1 MKVQEVYNNSFNE
14 LVLIARFY
22 KENMS
27 ENIFVLLWEISDVG
41 LNVMIVPIIIEPRES
56 EYVDSNKSIFKGFL
70 KAVCFLQVSLSLC
83 NSSRRKKLAFV
94 LLCFE

>member
-1 MKVQEVYNNSFNE
+1 MKVQEVYNNNSFNE

-41 LNVMIVPIIIEPRES
+41 LNVMIVPIIIEPRER
-56 EYVDSNKSIFKGFL
+56 
-70 KAVCFLQVSLSLC
+70 VCG
-83 NSSRRKKLAFV
+83 
-94 LLCFE
+94 